1 MASLLSLMLR
11 EEYRMHT
18 RYSSRRIFMSLPI
31 YIFFF
36 SALFTYGLETLMG
49 DMRLGNMM
57 LMVYGGIFVYG
68 LSVGA
73 FGVLGQTY
81 LERRYGKD
89 NYLISTPFLLPVTFA
104 RVFLGMYLRDVIF
117 YSCLMLLPA
126 LGGMLLGAMLAP
138 FSLLSVSLVFLGLFV
153 TFLVSMS
160 LSFLIS
166 VLFTIDRRLF
176 LIAVGAL
183 MALIVGYGLT
193 QSYGL
198 EAIIPT
204 LGYQLNAPPFPA
216 DWSVASFYLVVSAVL
231 SVGFLALAL
240 VLVRPG
246 DRVTVNK
253 HRDLYVKSLKGFSFL
268 SSPALLSKEFVDIRR
283 SGLVTKMVFAYIVP
297 LVFLSFTTYYINH
310 GLNIPVGFNSVFYG
324 AMVGF
329 FGVLLYSWLTNTD
342 LYDYYETLPVRVPQ
356 IIRTKLAAFFILTTA
371 VSTAFVISISALNN
385 EWELLW
391 LALVVLYCTS
401 AYMILATAYLTGLS
415 TNSFFFNPTILTKF
429 TAISLLPDLLLTI
442 LSFSIQSGA
451 WWALAGILGVCGI
464 LLLLSLY
471 FFRGIERKWGNASFI

>member
-1 MASLLSLMLR
+1 MLR

-18 RYSSRRIFMSLPI
+18 RYSSRRIFLSLPL
-31 YIFFF
+31 YIFIF
-36 SALFTYGLETLMG
+36 SALFTSGLETLMG
-49 DMRLGNMM
+49 DTRLGDMM
-57 LMVYGGIFVYG
+57 LMTYGGIFVYG

-81 LERRYGKD
+81 LERRFGKE
-89 NYLISTPFLLPVTFA
+89 NYIIGMPFLLPVTFS
-104 RVFLGMYLRDVIF
+104 RVFLAMYLRDVIF
-117 YSCLMLLPA
+117 YTALMLLPA
-126 LGGMLLGAMLAP
+126 LGGMLLGSVVAGL
-138 FSLLSVSLVFLGLFV
+138 SLLSVALVFLGLFV
-153 TFLVSMS
+153 TFLLGMS

-166 VLFTIDRRLF
+166 VLYNMDHRLF
-176 LIAVGAL
+176 LAAVAAL
-183 MALIVGYGLT
+183 MVLIAGYGLT
-193 QSYGL
+193 GSYGL
-198 EAIIPT
+198 EVVIPA
-204 LGYQLNAPPFPA
+204 LGYQFNVPPFPS
-216 DWSVASFYLVVSAVL
+216 DWTEASFYMAVSVVL
-231 SVGFLALAL
+231 SIGFLALAL
-240 VLVRPG
+240 TLVRPG
-246 DRVTVNK
+246 GRNAVSK
-253 HRDLYVKSLKGFSFL
+253 HRDLYTKNLKGFSFMRQ
-268 SSPALLSKEFVDIRR
+268 PALLAKEFVDINR

-342 LYDYYETLPVRVPQ
+342 IYDYYETVPVRVPQ
-356 IIRTKLAAFFILTTA
+356 IIRTKLAAFFILTTGVA
-371 VSTAFVISISALNN
+371 TAFVISISALNG

-391 LALVVLYCTS
+391 LALIVLYCTS

-429 TAISLLPDLLLTI
+429 TAISLLPDLLLTV

-451 WWALAGILGVCGI
+451 WWALSGILGVCGV

-471 FFRGIERKWGNASFI
+471 FYRGIERKWGKASFL